1 MIFEILCGGVL
12 VSTAN
17 RSRRAHAVDVSLA
30 TLKLP
35 RQKIN
40 ANTIDSDENIARLL
54 AQAEDIKA
62 HADDFVPETVEAVD
76 EALV

>member
-1 MIFEILCGGVL
+1 
-12 VSTAN
+12 
-17 RSRRAHAVDVSLA
+17 VDVSLA

-62 HADDFVPETVEAVD
+62 HADDFTPETVEAAD

>member
-1 MIFEILCGGVL
+1 
-12 VSTAN
+12 
-17 RSRRAHAVDVSLA
+17 VDVSLA

-40 ANTIDSDENIARLL
+40 ANTIDSDENVDRLL
-54 AQAEDIKA
+54 AQAADIMTRPDEYA
-62 HADDFVPETVEAVD
+62 PEVVEAND

>member
-1 MIFEILCGGVL
+1 MIFDNLCGGVL
-12 VSTAN
+12 VSTVN
-17 RSRRAHAVDVSLA
+17 RLCRAHAVDVSLA

-62 HADDFVPETVEAVD
+62 HADDFTPDTVEAAD
-76 EALV
+76 EVLV